1 VHPEN
6 DYPQGDPS
14 MPQWRV
20 HFFITRDNKMTPS
33 EMVVSATDR
42 SAAVAIIQAMYG
54 GEVSIRWVDML

>member
-1 VHPEN
+1 
-6 DYPQGDPS
+6 